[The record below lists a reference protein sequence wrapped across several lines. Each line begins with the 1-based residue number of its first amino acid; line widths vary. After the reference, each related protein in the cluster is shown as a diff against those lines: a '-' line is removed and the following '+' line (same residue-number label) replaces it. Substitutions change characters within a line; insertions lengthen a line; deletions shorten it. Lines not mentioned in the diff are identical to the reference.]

1 MNILILGA
9 SQVGVS
15 VAEVLV
21 GEENDVTIVD
31 INQQIL
37 QQLQNRMDI
46 NTVVGSA
53 AYPSVLRAAGAEDAS
68 LVLAV
73 TNNDEV
79 NLVACQI
86 AETFFD
92 TPTKIARIRSK
103 EYLQH
108 PEIFSKE
115 LTSRDLGFNVDV
127 VISPEVIV
135 KDHIT
140 RLIEFPGALQVL
152 DFADGLVQLV
162 GVKAVDGGAL
172 LNCPLS
178 ELKRHMPGVETRVA
192 AIYRNREIITPTSD
206 TIIIENDEVFFVA
219 ARQHIRA
226 IMQEMRGQ
234 SDKTKR
240 IFIAGGGN
248 IGLNLAKEL
257 ENKGYSVKLVEMN
270 PARAEK
276 IADEVDSTVVL
287 NGDGADARL
296 LLQEN
301 VEATDL
307 FCAVTEKDEIN
318 ILSASLAKQLGAKRV
333 MALVNRPAYLEHLD
347 HQDIN
352 VIISPRTATI
362 GSILAHIRRGDVVAV
377 HSLRRGRA
385 EAIEA
390 IAHGDEESS
399 KVVGKGV
406 RDIPFPKGTGVGA
419 IVRSGEV
426 IIPDAQTIIEPEDH
440 VIVFMDDKAYIPE
453 VESLFHVAATF
464 I

>member
-21 GEENDVTIVD
+21 GEENDVTVVD
-31 INQQIL
+31 IDPKVL
-37 QQLQNRMDI
+37 QHLQNRMDI
-46 NTVVGSA
+46 HTVAGNA
-53 AYPSVLRAAGAEDAS
+53 AHPSVLRAAGAEDAS

-86 AETFFD
+86 AETFFG

-103 EYLQH
+103 QYLSH
-108 PEIFSKE
+108 PEMFSKD
-115 LTSRDLGFNVDV
+115 TGFHVDV

-162 GVKAVDGGAL
+162 GVKAIDGGAL
-172 LNCPLS
+172 LNCPLT
-178 ELKRHMPGVETRVA
+178 ELKQHMSGIETRVA
-192 AIYRNREIITPTSD
+192 AIYRNRNIITPKSD
-206 TIIIENDEVFFVA
+206 TVIKENDEVFFVA
-219 ARQHIRA
+219 AREHIRA
-226 IMQEMRGQ
+226 VMREMRGKG
-234 SDKTKR
+234 DKTKR

-248 IGLNLAKEL
+248 IGLGLAREL
-257 ENKGYSVKLVEMN
+257 EDKGYSVKLIEMN
-270 PARAEK
+270 PTRAEE
-276 IADEVDSTVVL
+276 IADAVSSTVVL
-287 NGDGADARL
+287 NGDAADARL

-301 VEATDL
+301 IEATDV

-333 MALVNRPAYLEHLD
+333 MALVNRPAYVDHLEH
-347 HQDIN
+347 HDIN
-352 VIISPRTATI
+352 VIISPRVATI
-362 GSILAHIRRGDVVAV
+362 GSVLAHIRRGDVVAV

-390 IAHGDEESS
+390 IAHGDEQSS
-399 KVVGKGV
+399 KVIGKGV
-406 RDIPFPKGTGVGA
+406 RDIPFPDGTGVGA
-419 IVRSGEV
+419 IVRDGKV
-426 IIPDAQTIIEPEDH
+426 IIPDVETIIKSEDH
-440 VIVFMDDKAYIPE
+440 VIVFMDDKSDIPE
-453 VESLFHVAATF
+453 VESLFQVAVTF